1 MYALPV
7 IDFYYT
13 RGNDSAGP
21 YFCPNSS
28 IPKPLILQG
37 CTSVVPIRITAA
49 FDALESRIN
58 VCNKRLVPSG
68 NPKPRISWEKVYPA
82 LYHQLTLTIIGS
94 KLWPY
99 VVPGAEWAVDKTI
112 VDFKNHDAS
121 LFKVLIDRAQVIDE
135 EYNSLT
141 ITEMAPLVSA

>member
-1 MYALPV
+1 M
-7 IDFYYT
+7 
-13 RGNDSAGP
+13 
-21 YFCPNSS
+21 
-28 IPKPLILQG
+28 
-37 CTSVVPIRITAA
+37 PIRITAA

-68 NPKPRISWEKVYPA
+68 NPNPRISWEKVYPA

-99 VVPGAEWAVDKTI
+99 VVPGAEWVVDKTI

-121 LFKVLIDRAQVIDE
+121 LFKVLIDRSQAIDE
-135 EYNSLT
+135 EYNSLAT
-141 ITEMAPLVSA
+141 TETASSVSA